1 MSAAS
6 TPSPRRAP
14 RIVWSPPG
22 SAGGLRSMRR
32 AATGLLAV
40 MAAVFVLAAWGQ
52 ERVGALGFVKAFAEA
67 AMVGGLADWFAVTAL
82 FRHPLGLPIPHTAII
97 PRNKDRLGDSLALF
111 LRQNFLI
118 PQVVARR
125 MQRIDVAA
133 ALGRFLE
140 APRLAGGGRL
150 REAGGRILAD
160 LLTATD
166 DAQLGGLLKRE
177 LRGWLERA
185 EVAPLMGQ
193 AVAAAIAEGRHLPV
207 IEAVAGWARD
217 TLDANEALVRDVV
230 RERSNAI
237 LRLTGLDETVATAI
251 LNGLRK
257 LLTDASADADHPLRQ
272 RIEEG
277 LAGLA
282 RDLQHDPA
290 LRARVERMKAAL
302 IDNPAMAAWLDGL
315 WTRARAR
322 MLAAARDPDSVL
334 AGTLGEATRALG
346 AALMNEARLR
356 LVLNRLARRT
366 AVGAVARYGD
376 GLVRLI
382 SDTVRGWDAVT
393 LTDRVEQAVGRDL
406 QYIRI
411 NGTLVGGLVG
421 LTLYTAEWLVRG

>member
-1 MSAAS
+1 
-6 TPSPRRAP
+6 
-14 RIVWSPPG
+14 
-22 SAGGLRSMRR
+22 MRR

-52 ERVGALGFVKAFAEA
+52 DRVSGLGFVKAFAEA

-125 MQRIDVAA
+125 MWRIDVAA

-177 LRGWLERA
+177 LRGWLDRA
-185 EVAPLMGQ
+185 SVAPLIGR

-207 IEAVAGWARD
+207 IQAATAWARD

-257 LLTDASADADHPLRQ
+257 LLSDASADPDHPLRR
-272 RIEEG
+272 RIEDG
-277 LAGLA
+277 LAALA
-282 RDLQHDPA
+282 DDLQHDPA
-290 LRARVERMKAAL
+290 MGARVERMRTAL
-302 IDNPAMAAWLDGL
+302 LDNPAMAAWLDGL
-315 WTRARAR
+315 WSRARVR
-322 MLAAARDPDSVL
+322 MLTAARDPDSVL

-346 AALMNEARLR
+346 TALMNEARLR
-356 LVLNRLARRT
+356 LVINRLARRT
-366 AVGAVARYGD
+366 VVGAVARYGD

>member
-1 MSAAS
+1 
-6 TPSPRRAP
+6 
-14 RIVWSPPG
+14 
-22 SAGGLRSMRR
+22 MRR

-52 ERVGALGFVKAFAEA
+52 DRVAGLGFVKAFAEA

-125 MQRIDVAA
+125 MWRIDVAA

-177 LRGWLERA
+177 LRGWLDRA
-185 EVAPLMGQ
+185 SVAPLIGR

-207 IEAVAGWARD
+207 IQAATAWARD

-257 LLTDASADADHPLRQ
+257 LLSDASADPDHPLRR
-272 RIEEG
+272 RIEDG
-277 LAGLA
+277 LAALA
-282 RDLQHDPA
+282 DDLQHDPA
-290 LRARVERMKAAL
+290 MGARVERMKTAL
-302 IDNPAMAAWLDGL
+302 LDNPAMAAWLDGL
-315 WTRARAR
+315 WSRARVR
-322 MLAAARDPDSVL
+322 MLTAARDPDSVL

-346 AALMNEARLR
+346 TALMNEARLR
-356 LVLNRLARRT
+356 LVINRLARRT
-366 AVGAVARYGD
+366 VVGAVARYGD

-393 LTDRVEQAVGRDL
+393 LTHRVEQAVGRDL

>member
-1 MSAAS
+1 
-6 TPSPRRAP
+6 
-14 RIVWSPPG
+14 
-22 SAGGLRSMRR
+22 MRR
-32 AATGLLAV
+32 AATGLLGV

-52 ERVGALGFVKAFAEA
+52 DRVAGLDFVKAFAEA

-166 DAQLGGLLKRE
+166 DAQLGGLIKRE
-177 LRGWLERA
+177 LRGWLERT
-185 EVAPLMGQ
+185 EVSPLMGQ

-366 AVGAVARYGD
+366 VVGAVARYGD